1 MEKSVHKGHR
11 NRMRQAVLEHGADG
25 LNDHQILEIL
35 LYQCFRNGDTNPL
48 AHKLINRFGSL
59 KNVLDADYDELS
71 SVEGMGEGSAFF
83 IGFIKEVAKRYV
95 KASCF
100 EDEKTRKFRN
110 TDMLREYF
118 EGIFLGTDNEEI
130 RALVIDPELR
140 LVAETKISDGTIGK
154 VQISARSI
162 ANFVIKNNCYRVVL
176 AHNHPRGACM
186 PSKADLIVTKELVEL
201 LSELE
206 IDLIDHIIVGSN
218 GSLSLRASNHSAGI
232 WRAGKGKL

>member
-1 MEKSVHKGHR
+1 MDKNVHKGHR
-11 NRMRQAVLEHGADG
+11 RRMRQAVIEHGADS

-48 AHKLINRFGSL
+48 AHKLINKFGSL

-83 IGFIKEVAKRYV
+83 IGFIREVAKRYA

-100 EDEKTRKFRN
+100 EDEKTKKFRN

-118 EGIFLGTDNEEI
+118 EGIFLGAENEEI
-130 RALVIDPELR
+130 RALVVDPELR

-154 VQISARSI
+154 VRISARSI
-162 ANFVIKNNCYRVVL
+162 ANFVIKNNCDRVVI
-176 AHNHPRGACM
+176 AHNHPRGVCM

-218 GSLSLRASNHSAGI
+218 GSLSLRSSNHSIGI
-232 WRAGKGKL
+232 WRSKTGKA